1 MIYSE
6 FDHGK
11 IFCLINNE
19 AHLLLMNKKMFS
31 FIILS
36 AIIAVGITAS
46 LFVIKAEAQQTID
59 VTAAAAGKAFG
70 GEKIGT
76 ITIEPSGH
84 SVHILANITAPPNEG
99 KVYEGWLVDE
109 GGSGYKLSL
118 GEFAKNGTLDYRE
131 TVVNPFT
138 YTQFVV
144 TEEPFEDKDP
154 NAAAAFG
161 GTELPAP
168 FKQ

>member
-1 MIYSE
+1 
-6 FDHGK
+6 
-11 IFCLINNE
+11 
-19 AHLLLMNKKMFS
+19 MNKKTFS
-31 FIILS
+31 LIILP
-36 AIIAVGITAS
+36 AIIALGITPS

-59 VTAAAAGKAFG
+59 VTAAGGGKAFG

-109 GGSGYKLSL
+109 GGSDYKLSL

-131 TVVNPFT
+131 TLVNPYT

-144 TEEPFEDKDP
+144 TEEPFEDSDP

-161 GTELPAP
+161 GTELQTP
-168 FKQ
+168 FGQ